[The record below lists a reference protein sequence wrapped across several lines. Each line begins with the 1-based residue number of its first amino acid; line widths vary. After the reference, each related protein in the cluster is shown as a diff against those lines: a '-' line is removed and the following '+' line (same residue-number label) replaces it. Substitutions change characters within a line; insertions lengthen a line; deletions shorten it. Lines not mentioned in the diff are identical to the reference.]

1 MNGNPHQTHILVI
14 DEQRSER
21 EKLEKELHEVGFDY
35 RMSSC
40 LGEAEALK
48 SQLMKDAT
56 VDVVLCPYSLQG
68 TNALKLLR
76 VIRDTGSEV
85 PVILLALDLAEDIA
99 IELLSAGMEDYIQRS
114 SMKRLP
120 VVIRKALQRHFIAKE
135 LEISR
140 QKVHSSEMALRSMVR
155 NMPMPVVMLDRELR
169 FIVAS
174 DLWLKLSGNER
185 DDLAGRPYHDLIP
198 DQPEHW
204 KKVQQQALNGEAF
217 VNEGERFTYLG
228 KDYWTRWKMNP
239 WYDSEGEVGGLVI
252 FSEDITKDRELQLS
266 LERSE
271 ASLKDAQQL
280 ANMGS
285 WEWEVGTPAAWAS
298 EELHRQFGH
307 GGPAGPVDL
316 AEVLSRVHPEDREV
330 MLRHMV
336 SDNNLAE
343 TAIFEF
349 RYKAPSGQEC
359 ILVSRTVVASNGE
372 GAPLKLRGILQDVS
386 KERLQEREK
395 QESRRLLDN
404 IFASVP
410 DAMIYTDGNHM
421 IQWASDSVQKVLG
434 YRPDELM
441 GLSIANLFYNVEHY
455 LQTVEEVLRNG
466 QENRPYIAKRRYR
479 KKGGEVFHAETIG
492 VMIKRPDGSLQ
503 GFLTSTRDISER
515 NEVEE
520 RLRASEQL
528 FRDMADNITEVFW
541 LTDYQANRVLYMS
554 PQYERLFGMP
564 VQSIYDAPASWATHI
579 HPEDRPGVV
588 ERFKHD
594 ASLGTYD
601 VEYRIL
607 LPDGQL
613 FWVRDKA
620 FPIRDENGVVLRIAG
635 ISKDITAEK
644 LGQA

>member
-21 EKLEKELHEVGFDY
+21 KKLEKELREVGFDY

-40 LGEAEALK
+40 PGEAEALK
-48 SQLMKDAT
+48 AQMMKDAT

-99 IELLSAGMEDYIQRS
+99 IELLSAGMEDYVHRAS
-114 SMKRLP
+114 LKRLS
-120 VVIRKALQRHFIAKE
+120 VAIRKAIQRH
-135 LEISR
+135 
-140 QKVHSSEMALRSMVR
+140 QT
-155 NMPMPVVMLDRELR
+155 
-169 FIVAS
+169 
-174 DLWLKLSGNER
+174 
-185 DDLAGRPYHDLIP
+185 
-198 DQPEHW
+198 
-204 KKVQQQALNGEAF
+204 QQQL
-217 VNEGERFTYLG
+217 
-228 KDYWTRWKMNP
+228 K
-239 WYDSEGEVGGLVI
+239 
-252 FSEDITKDRELQLS
+252 
-266 LERSE
+266 RSE
-271 ASLKDAQQL
+271 ATLKEAQRI
-280 ANMGS
+280 AKVGS
-285 WEWEVGTPAAWAS
+285 WEWEVGSPMAWAS
-298 EELHRQFGH
+298 EELHRQLGSAT
-307 GGPAGPVDL
+307 GSEWAPL
-316 AEVLSRVHPEDREV
+316 AEVLPRVNEQDREV
-330 MLRHMV
+330 MMQHLSNPDLRKEMAV
-336 SDNNLAE
+336 L
-343 TAIFEF
+343 EF
-349 RYKAPSGQEC
+349 RYTTPSGKERT
-359 ILVSRTVVASNGE
+359 LVSRTVVAQNDGI
-372 GAPLKLRGILQDVS
+372 GPAVLRGILQDVTE
-386 KERLQEREK
+386 ERLLEREK

-434 YRPDELM
+434 YRPDELK
-441 GLSIANLFYNVEHY
+441 GLSIANLFYNVELY
-455 LQTVEEVLRNG
+455 LKTVEEVLKNG
-466 QENRPYIAKRRYR
+466 EENRPYIAKRRYR

-564 VQSIYDAPASWATHI
+564 VQSIYDAPASWASHI

-644 LGQA
+644 LGRA